1 MGKEVERVSSGIPGL
16 DELIEGGFVR
26 NSVNLVA
33 GMAGTCK
40 TTFGCQ
46 FIWEGL
52 KKGEKGLY
60 VTLEQSEKDIRR
72 DMLRFG
78 MDFSPYIEKGEC
90 KFVEITPGD
99 VDELKASIINEVG
112 RLGKVDRFVLDSLSL
127 AAMGWKERPE
137 EVFKLR
143 TKVFSLLKTLKN
155 LNLTSIVIAEI
166 PSGEQSLGRLG
177 FEEFIVDSVILLKV
191 LPVDIPM
198 RTLQIIKMR
207 GTKHDMR
214 VHPFEVTPEGI
225 VIQKTKKGAYF

>member
-1 MGKEVERVSSGIPGL
+1 MEKEVERVSSGIPGL

-26 NSVNLVA
+26 NSINLVA
-33 GMAGTCK
+33 GAAGTCK
-40 TTFGCQ
+40 TTFCCQ

-78 MDFSPYIEKGEC
+78 WDFSPYVKGGKC

-112 RLGKVDRFVLDSLSL
+112 RLGEVNRFVLDSLSL
-127 AAMGWKERPE
+127 AAMGWKESPE

-155 LNLTSIVIAEI
+155 LNLTSVVIAEI

-225 VIQKTKKGAYF
+225 VIQKTKEGTYF

>member
-1 MGKEVERVSSGIPGL
+1 MEKAERVSSGIPGL

-72 DMLRFG
+72 DMLRYG
-78 MDFSPYIEKGEC
+78 WDFSPYIEKGEC

-143 TKVFSLLKTLKN
+143 TKVFSLLKTLKS

>member
-72 DMLRFG
+72 DMLRYG
-78 MDFSPYIEKGEC
+78 WNFSPYIEEGRC